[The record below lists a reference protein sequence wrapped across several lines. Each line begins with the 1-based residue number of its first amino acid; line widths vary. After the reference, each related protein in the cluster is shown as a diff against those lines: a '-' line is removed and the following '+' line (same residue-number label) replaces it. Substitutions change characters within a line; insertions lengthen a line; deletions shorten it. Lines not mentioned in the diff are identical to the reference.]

1 MGGTAASRDI
11 GGRAA
16 RVCMA
21 WSTNHP
27 NRANMRSKMRIN
39 AGRTAFVFSG
49 VGAVAAVATALDTV
63 SAFPHFRQN
72 WESSEDSNP
81 HLGQNIVGAA
91 SLGSP
96 EKFTTHRPSKS
107 HHGDFFPLRRFSVR
121 ERTRK
126 LSAVLLP
133 PLAKAISWS
142 NSSVLRLYLRPF
154 FRSYAAIA
162 FRFSDAGMCRLLG
175 ATSNCSTASPA
186 STLIPMAGIGCTP
199 PLISKKTKNR
209 ETPFPMIVRRKKNL
223 IPLHMR

>member
-1 MGGTAASRDI
+1 
-11 GGRAA
+11 
-16 RVCMA
+16 
-21 WSTNHP
+21 
-27 NRANMRSKMRIN
+27 MRSKRRIS
-39 AGRTAFVFSG
+39 ACRTAFVVWG
-49 VGAVAAVATALDTV
+49 VGAVAAVAPARDTV

-107 HHGDFFPLRRFSVR
+107 RHGDFFPLRRFSVR

-142 NSSVLRLYLRPF
+142 DSSVLRLYLLPF

-162 FRFSDAGMCRLLG
+162 FRFSDAGMCRLLR
-175 ATSNCSTASPA
+175 ATSNSSTASPA
-186 STLIPMAGIGCTP
+186 S
-199 PLISKKTKNR
+199 PLRPLPSLCR
-209 ETPFPMIVRRKKNL
+209 E
-223 IPLHMR
+223 

>member
-1 MGGTAASRDI
+1 
-11 GGRAA
+11 
-16 RVCMA
+16 
-21 WSTNHP
+21 
-27 NRANMRSKMRIN
+27 MRSKRRIN

-49 VGAVAAVATALDTV
+49 VGVVAAVATALDPV

-186 STLIPMAGIGCTP
+186 STLIPMAGMGGIP
-199 PLISKKTKNR
+199 PLRWMKKQESEDPSTNVQR
-209 ETPFPMIVRRKKNL
+209 S
-223 IPLHMR
+223 